1 MLRGGDGA
9 GFDSAPIAGPT
20 SKETGRRVDD
30 GYVKAAQ
37 DSGSDAMKGSGSIL
51 KSGEGRQSLEALVVA
66 DVLWGGRY
74 GRVSA

>member
-1 MLRGGDGA
+1 M
-9 GFDSAPIAGPT
+9 
-20 SKETGRRVDD
+20 DD

-51 KSGEGRQSLEALVVA
+51 KGGEERESLEALVVA